1 MNLLGYNFRPDGLR
15 PQEDRIKAVV
25 EAKVAKTKTGIL
37 RFLGLVRYYQR
48 FVPHLSELSQPL
60 TSLLRKDRSIKEW
73 GPEQD
78 SAVAKIKEV
87 FASADVLTHFKE
99 GRQTVLMTDA
109 SHYAMGAVLSQI
121 VDEEGTEKPIC
132 FLSKTFDRHQINYT
146 VTEKECLAVVWATE
160 SLRTLLQGQ
169 TFILETDHDALR
181 YLIQSKDAVGRL
193 ARWAMK
199 LQQFDMVVK
208 YRKGEENG
216 AADYVS
222 RLHQLPDGTYEI
234 GRAHV

>member
-1 MNLLGYNFRPDGLR
+1 MAEVFDLLRKAGLKMKIEKCHFGVKEMNLLGYNFRPDGLR

-160 SLRTLLQGQ
+160 SLRTLLQ
-169 TFILETDHDALR
+169 
-181 YLIQSKDAVGRL
+181 
-193 ARWAMK
+193 
-199 LQQFDMVVK
+199 
-208 YRKGEENG
+208 
-216 AADYVS
+216 
-222 RLHQLPDGTYEI
+222 
-234 GRAHV
+234 AHVVPPTDAKSADATQEK